1 METAVRFIKDNFTRV
16 ALLKEGGN
24 GSTELVLGA
33 DKQVYV
39 RKIIPYTNLPY
50 GKLAALEHP
59 VLPQLYY
66 VAEDGA
72 STYVIEEYIEGTN
85 LQDWLEQKGFL
96 PEEKVRRIG
105 LQLCGALEVLHA
117 QGILHRD
124 IKPANIIYKRDGS
137 VRLIDFGAA
146 RTYAKSGAEEA
157 PHDTNILGT
166 QGYAPPEQYGFASTD
181 GRSDLYALGRTLKVL
196 LGPGY
201 HGTLRKILR
210 RCTQLDPER
219 RVQSATALQK
229 LLARQP
235 WRNFKIGAA
244 AALAVLIF
252 VAGGTWAWQV
262 ERGNKGWPFF
272 DFKVTSET
280 AKPDSQPGA
289 ASSPGTATGN
299 LPAKEAGISSPP
311 EAKNKKGSTGNQA
324 EATAPGAELK
334 TNASRDQTG
343 STWLEE
349 GSSLK
354 EEAAQNQDSDQ
365 AAGAQR
371 GTQTGTQGTNDA
383 DAAGETIAE
392 AAVSSG
398 SWNFTRVPPGDDRPM
413 LALMQKQAAAQGYT
427 LVDASSGDWPVVE
440 VTNTTGVPLE
450 NPRVELYFNDFG
462 VMGRGLDIAS
472 DINERES
479 LNLHTSGSQ
488 SLTDRATIQLNGR
501 VAPGETRQFGLS
513 GGVDSFYQTG
523 GSPSVRVVFSA
534 DNAEAVE
541 KSYDIKVR

>member
-181 GRSDLYALGRTLKVL
+181 GRSDLYALGMTLKVL

-299 LPAKEAGISSPP
+299 LPAKQAGISSPS
-311 EAKNKKGSTGNQA
+311 EAKNGSTGNQA

-334 TNASRDQTG
+334 TNASRDQNG
-343 STWLEE
+343 STRLEE

-383 DAAGETIAE
+383 DAAGEAIAE

-413 LALMQKQAAAQGYT
+413 LALMQKKAAAQGYT
-427 LVDASSGDWPVVE
+427 LVDAGDWPVVE
-440 VTNTTGVPLE
+440 VTNTTGVPLR
-450 NPRVELYFNDFG
+450 NPQVELYFTDFG
-462 VMGRGLDIAS
+462 VKGGGFDYAS
-472 DINERES
+472 GVNERES
-479 LNLHTSGSQ
+479 LNLHAGSAAQ
-488 SLTDRATIQLNGR
+488 LTKRATIKLTG
-501 VAPGETRQFGLS
+501 VIAPQETHQFALS

-523 GSPSVRVVFSA
+523 GAPSVRMVLSA
-534 DNAEAVE
+534 DNAEDVE
-541 KSYDIKVR
+541 TSYGIKVR